1 MVLWFYGFI
10 EMGFFYWKF
19 DMWTRIDVFFS
30 RIDPANNDD
39 GDEEEEVEKYDR
51 NFNIRKRRFF

>member
-1 MVLWFYGFI
+1 MVLSKWD
-10 EMGFFYWKF
+10 FFYWKF